1 VLGHGAHVHL
11 CRIRHKRHSFAT
23 HLLERGMDIRTARE
37 QLGHKDV
44 RTTQIYTHVVN
55 RGGLAVRTPLGAIL
69 ARQGVQPV
77 ATP

>member
-1 VLGHGAHVHL
+1 
-11 CRIRHKRHSFAT
+11 
-23 HLLERGMDIRTARE
+23 MDIRTARE